1 MSCKE
6 ATHANIN
13 SFMIKSSQR
22 ETLLGI
28 NLDIQ
33 LKFEDD
39 VNFIWKESSQKLYG
53 LARIAAFI
61 DLKQWRFIMKVFS
74 KSRVG
79 CCSLMWRFPS
89 RGPNN
94 NANCIREKVLRI
106 KDKSLI
112 FLGLLENN
120 NSVSIH

>member
-13 SFMIKSSQR
+13 GSMIKSSQR

-39 VNFIWKESSQKLYG
+39 VNFI
-53 LARIAAFI
+53 
-61 DLKQWRFIMKVFS
+61 
-74 KSRVG
+74 
-79 CCSLMWRFPS
+79 
-89 RGPNN
+89 
-94 NANCIREKVLRI
+94 
-106 KDKSLI
+106 
-112 FLGLLENN
+112 
-120 NSVSIH
+120 